1 MKNNIISWSL
11 CSLILLII
19 AALFIGRYPLPESID
34 LAFKNDLFIKLL
46 TNVRLPR
53 IIFSVLMGFGLSV
66 SGLIMQT
73 VFKNSLADPGLLGIN
88 QAAGF
93 GAALGI
99 LLFSN
104 SFYAI
109 QFLAFLF
116 GMTALLI
123 AFLLAKNIK
132 KDERLSLVLAGI
144 SVSALFSAGL
154 GLIKYIADPL
164 DELPSIVFWLLGSIS
179 NSNWN
184 HLIKILPITVLCL
197 IILFL
202 YRWRINVYVLEKEV
216 LFSLGIKK
224 NAELYFI
231 LGTSV
236 LLTTSIISYAGIV
249 GWVGL
254 IIPNVVRLIIGED
267 AKKTI
272 PLSLIF
278 GGCFVLICDTFART
292 ILPGEIPLGVITAFL
307 GAVGFIGIL
316 LLRRDFL

>member
-1 MKNNIISWSL
+1 MNKNFLPWSL
-11 CSLILLII
+11 FFLFVLIFMTI
-19 AALFIGRYPLPESID
+19 FIGRYPFLVGINQG
-34 LAFKNDLFIKLL
+34 FKNDLFIKLL
-46 TNVRLPR
+46 TNVRIPR

-99 LLFSN
+99 LLFSD
-104 SFYAI
+104 SFFGI
-109 QFLAFLF
+109 QLLAFIF
-116 GMTALLI
+116 GITALII
-123 AFLLAKNIK
+123 AILLAKNIK
-132 KDERLSLVLAGI
+132 KGERISLLLAGI

-154 GLIKYIADPL
+154 GLIKYLADPL

-184 HLIKILPITVLCL
+184 HLFRVLPVSILCL
-197 IILFL
+197 TILFL
-202 YRWRINVYVLEKEV
+202 YRWRINVYVLEQEV

-224 NAELYFI
+224 NTELYFI

-254 IIPNVVRLIIGED
+254 IIPNVVRLMIGED

-272 PLSLIF
+272 PLSMVL
-278 GGCFVLICDTFART
+278 GGCFVLICDTFARSA
-292 ILPGEIPLGVITAFL
+292 IPGEIPLGIITAFL
-307 GAVGFIGIL
+307 GAIGFLCIL
-316 LLRRDFL
+316 LFRRDYL

>member
-1 MKNNIISWSL
+1 MNKNFLPWSL
-11 CSLILLII
+11 FFLFVLIFMTI
-19 AALFIGRYPLPESID
+19 FIGRYPFLESINQG
-34 LAFKNDLFIKLL
+34 FKNDLFIKLL
-46 TNVRLPR
+46 TNVRIPR

-73 VFKNSLADPGLLGIN
+73 VFKNPLADPGLLGIN

-99 LLFSN
+99 LLLAD
-104 SFYAI
+104 SFFGI
-109 QFLAFLF
+109 QLLAFIF
-116 GMTALLI
+116 GITALII
-123 AFLLAKNIK
+123 AILLAKNIK
-132 KDERLSLVLAGI
+132 KGERISLLLAGI

-154 GLIKYIADPL
+154 GLIKYLADPL

-184 HLIKILPITVLCL
+184 HLFRVLPVSILCL
-197 IILFL
+197 TILFL
-202 YRWRINVYVLEKEV
+202 YRWRINVYVLEQEV

-224 NAELYFI
+224 NTELYFI

-254 IIPNVVRLIIGED
+254 IIPNVVRLMIGED

-272 PLSLIF
+272 PLSMVL
-278 GGCFVLICDTFART
+278 GGCFVLICDTFARSA
-292 ILPGEIPLGVITAFL
+292 IPGEIPLGIITAFL
-307 GAVGFIGIL
+307 GAIGFLCIL
-316 LLRRDFL
+316 LFRRDYL